1 MINPFI
7 HLWYMTKQKGSSAV
21 PTVAN
26 YVYARQIIF
35 VATCYCIQVERCM
48 GGHYVV
54 SVATVGGVR
63 LTYVIS

>member
-1 MINPFI
+1 MVYVGMQFWLLSGAPF
-7 HLWYMTKQKGSSAV
+7 QV
-21 PTVAN
+21 
-26 YVYARQIIF
+26 YVLTRQITF
-35 VATCYCIQVERCM
+35 VATCYSIQMEKCV